1 MKISLL
7 LLSFV
12 FAALSISA
20 QVNPQCPT
28 ISVEEPAG
36 LSRPGESS
44 SFSVT
49 VKPTESKLTYKWS
62 VSSGVIIS
70 GQGTPSIQV
79 RFDEAHEPSPTATVE
94 IGGLPEE
101 CPKTA
106 SESTSIDRPPQP
118 TKLDTFSLSLNS
130 GDDGRLKSIAR
141 ALSNEPTAQ
150 LYVLVP
156 SNRSLWKPL
165 VDRLSELIHGD
176 LTGPR
181 ITIVEINGTNK
192 IVEVWLIPPGATPP
206 SKCEACD
213 LSKSA
218 RQDCPAISVM
228 GPAGITTP
236 GGTMTFTVNDPI
248 GFNGQFKWTVSQGA
262 IESGRGTHSIEVR
275 VPIKLES
282 SDITATVE
290 LSGIDATCSNTASQT
305 AFITQGEPLEL
316 DAYGRLDRNDEKARF
331 AIALN
336 YVRGSSP
343 MKAVVAIRVPENS
356 VAINFASRRRTI
368 RLLLRELKAPQN
380 RFVFVDAG
388 NGELS
393 TSIWIVPAD
402 SVPAMV
408 RGLQLP

>member
-36 LSRPGESS
+36 LSRPGESI

-101 CPKTA
+101 CPRTA

-156 SNRSLWKPL
+156 SCGNLWSIGSLNLFTVTLRGRESLSWRSMAQTK
-165 VDRLSELIHGD
+165 S
-176 LTGPR
+176 
-181 ITIVEINGTNK
+181 
-192 IVEVWLIPPGATPP
+192 
-206 SKCEACD
+206 
-213 LSKSA
+213 SKSGSF
-218 RQDCPAISVM
+218 RQVRLHHLNAKHAIYRN
-228 GPAGITTP
+228 PLDK
-236 GGTMTFTVNDPI
+236 TVL
-248 GFNGQFKWTVSQGA
+248 QFQLW
-262 IESGRGTHSIEVR
+262 VR
-275 VPIKLES
+275 PV
-282 SDITATVE
+282 
-290 LSGIDATCSNTASQT
+290 
-305 AFITQGEPLEL
+305 
-316 DAYGRLDRNDEKARF
+316 
-331 AIALN
+331 
-336 YVRGSSP
+336 
-343 MKAVVAIRVPENS
+343 
-356 VAINFASRRRTI
+356 
-368 RLLLRELKAPQN
+368 
-380 RFVFVDAG
+380 
-388 NGELS
+388 
-393 TSIWIVPAD
+393 
-402 SVPAMV
+402 
-408 RGLQLP
+408 